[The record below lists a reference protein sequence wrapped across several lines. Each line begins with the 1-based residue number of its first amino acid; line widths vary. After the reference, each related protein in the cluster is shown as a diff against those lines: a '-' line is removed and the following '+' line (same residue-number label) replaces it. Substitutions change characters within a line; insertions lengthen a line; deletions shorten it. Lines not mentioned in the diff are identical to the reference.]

1 MRMGM
6 TAVAAILGVLA
17 LGVVA
22 GLSPSDARGGHL
34 GGFGS
39 HHGRRG
45 GFGGNGT
52 RNDAFAGDQRHG
64 NDDYVKAASQEEDKL
79 LPGSKASAAVA
90 DRLGRG
96 GRTYQKKPKWGCC
109 ATCIRRCEYCCG

>member
-1 MRMGM
+1 MWMEM
-6 TAVAAILGVLA
+6 TAIAAILGVLA

-22 GLSPSDARGGHL
+22 GLPPSDARGSHH
-34 GGFGS
+34 GGFGG

-64 NDDYVKAASQEEDKL
+64 NDNYVKAASREEDKL
-79 LPGSKASAAVA
+79 LDTRIKSICS
-90 DRLGRG
+90 
-96 GRTYQKKPKWGCC
+96 GC
-109 ATCIRRCEYCCG
+109 